1 MSYDAIAR
9 ELKLSVAKVQEIEA
23 EALTKCRV
31 WCDKND
37 LSLADLLEADYDFQ
51 AEDLPGLRG
60 SRGEAG
66 LRQDGLD
73 WPDAGADD
81 GEVG

>member
-1 MSYDAIAR
+1 MSYHSVAR
-9 ELKLSVAKVQEIEA
+9 ELKLSVAEVQEIEA

-37 LSLADLLEADYDFQ
+37 LSLADLLEADYDYQ
-51 AEDLPGLRG
+51 ADVPEERG

-66 LRQDGLD
+66 LRQAGFD

-81 GEVG
+81 AEIG